1 MARIIERIRIKGALP
16 MELDFRSFAFIITLA
31 AVINALGMVRWLTA
45 FAEYLRKRQSI
56 RVDFYWVFVLA
67 AAFQFLLHIL
77 LWWSLWNARQAET
90 FNFLTYL
97 YMLTGPVL
105 LYLGTS
111 LLVPDVDNNGV
122 DLKEHYFRVR
132 TSYTTVLILLYLWA
146 IFLWP
151 LLVGAFAPT
160 VKILAIFAAV
170 AFVMRVSD
178 KPVVHKVAVILN
190 WLLLVIFIAG
200 FAMRLGGVGE
210 SMVQ

>member
-122 DLKEHYFRVR
+122 DLKEHYFRAR
-132 TSYTTVLILLYLWA
+132 TSYTTVLILLWLWA

-160 VKILAIFAAV
+160 AKILAIYAAV
-170 AFVMRVSD
+170 TFVMRISD

-190 WLLLVIFIAG
+190 WLVLAVFIAG
-200 FAMRLGGVGE
+200 FGMRLGGVGE